1 MTGFASRTNEI
12 APFQVMAILQQA
24 QALSAQGVDVIHLEI
39 GEPDFDT
46 PQPIIDAGIE
56 ALSSGKTHYT
66 PALGLPELRQ
76 KIADFYQDRYGLSV
90 SASRIAITPGASGA
104 LLLLMAARLEANDE
118 LLMAD
123 PGYPCNRHFA
133 RVFEARGRLIATTAD
148 SGFQLTPKHIQL
160 NWTKGRSKAVLMAS
174 PANPTGA
181 MISHDALE
189 EISVAT
195 EQQGG
200 ELWVDEIYHGL
211 TYHDAPNSRFQGE
224 RPQTAL
230 ALGDH
235 VVVINS
241 FSKYFGM
248 TGWRLGWMVVPE
260 HYMPVIERLAQNLFL
275 APATPSQY
283 AALAAFDEDSLAIM
297 ESRRVEMQQRC
308 EYLLVELPKLGF
320 KIPVVPD
327 GAFYIYADASD
338 LTQDTQAF
346 CEQLLQDTG
355 VALTPGFDF
364 GDNNAN
370 LYVRFA
376 YTTNI
381 ARLEQAMVR
390 IKQWITERKSQI
402 ADVMNAVTTEG

>member
-1 MTGFASRTNEI
+1 VTGFASRTEEI

-24 QALSAQGVDVIHLEI
+24 QALASKGVDVIHLEV
-39 GEPDFDT
+39 GEPDFTT
-46 PQPIIDAGIE
+46 PEPITQAAIE
-56 ALSSGKTHYT
+56 ALKAGKTHYT

-76 KIADFYQDRYGLSV
+76 KIADFYQSRYGVTV
-90 SASRIAITPGASGA
+90 SAERIAITPGASGA
-104 LLLLMAARLEANDE
+104 LLLLMAARLEAGDE

-133 RVFEARGRLIATTAD
+133 RVFEAHGRLIPTAAK
-148 SGFQLTPKHIQL
+148 SGFQLTAEQIKQHWHL
-160 NWTKGRSKAVLMAS
+160 GASKAVLMAS

-181 MISHDALE
+181 MIPYPQLE
-189 EISVAT
+189 QIA
-195 EQQGG
+195 EQTRQLGG

-211 TYHDAPNSRFQGE
+211 TYHDAVEDADDDSALASK

-230 ALGDH
+230 ALGDD

-260 HYMPVIERLAQNLFL
+260 HYIPVIERLAQNLFL
-275 APATPSQY
+275 APSTPAQY
-283 AALAAFDEDSLAIM
+283 GAIAAFSEDSLSIM
-297 ESRRVEMQQRC
+297 EERRLELQQRRD
-308 EYLLVELPKLGF
+308 YLLAELPKLGF
-320 KIPVVPD
+320 KIPVIPD
-327 GAFYIYADASD
+327 GAFYIYADARA

-346 CEQLLQDTG
+346 CQQLLQDTG

-364 GDNNAN
+364 GDQNAH

-376 YTTNI
+376 YTTHI
-381 ARLEQAMVR
+381 ERLKQAVLR
-390 IKQWITERKSQI
+390 IKTWLEHK
-402 ADVMNAVTTEG
+402 AGEK

>member
-1 MTGFASRTNEI
+1 MTGFASRTKDI

-24 QALSAQGVDVIHLEI
+24 QALAAEGVDVIHLEV

-46 PQPIIDAGIE
+46 PEPITQAAIQ
-56 ALSSGKTHYT
+56 ALNEGKTHYT

-76 KIADFYQDRYGLSV
+76 AIADFYLARYGVEV
-90 SASRIAITPGASGA
+90 SANRIAITPGASGA
-104 LLLLMAARLEANDE
+104 LLLLMAARLEAGDE

-133 RVFEARGRLIATTAD
+133 RVFEAHGRLIPTKAD
-148 SGFQLTPKHIQL
+148 SGFQLTPDHIKQHW
-160 NWTKGRSKAVLMAS
+160 NHGASKAVLMAS

-181 MISHDALE
+181 MIPYQQLK
-189 EISVAT
+189 EIV
-195 EQQGG
+195 EQTRSLGG

-211 TYHDAPNSRFQGE
+211 TYHDSDDSE
-224 RPQTAL
+224 LESEHPQTAL
-230 ALGDH
+230 ALGDD

-260 HYMPVIERLAQNLFL
+260 HYIPVIERLAQNLFL

-283 AALAAFDEDSLAIM
+283 GALAAFSEDSLAIM
-297 ESRRVEMQQRC
+297 EERRLELKQRRD
-308 EYLLVELPKLGF
+308 YLLTELPKLGF
-320 KIPVVPD
+320 SIPVIPD
-327 GAFYIYADASD
+327 GAFYIYADARV
-338 LTQDTQAF
+338 LTQDSQAF
-346 CEQLLQDTG
+346 CEQLLRDTG

-364 GDNNAN
+364 GEQNAN
-370 LYVRFA
+370 VFIRFA

-381 ARLEQAMVR
+381 ERLQQAILR
-390 IKQWITERKSQI
+390 IKNWLERQALLPMERTDGI
-402 ADVMNAVTTEG
+402 

>member
-1 MTGFASRTNEI
+1 MTGFASRTEES

-24 QALSAQGVDVIHLEI
+24 QTLAAQGIDVIHLEI
-39 GEPDFDT
+39 GEPDFTT
-46 PQPIIDAGIE
+46 PAPIVEAGIE
-56 ALSSGKTHYT
+56 ALKQGKTHYT

-76 KIADFYQDRYGLSV
+76 KIADFYRTRYGVDV

-104 LLLLMAARLEANDE
+104 LLLLMAARLEAGDE

-133 RVFEARGRLIATTAD
+133 RVFEAQGRLIATTAD
-148 SGFQLTPKHIQL
+148 SGFQLTPEHIEK
-160 NWTKGRSKAVLMAS
+160 NWTEGASKAVLMAS

-181 MISHDALE
+181 MISHDELE
-189 EISVAT
+189 KIAQVTAD
-195 EQQGG
+195 QGG

-211 TYHDAPNSRFQGE
+211 TYHDASDSRFAGQ

-230 ALGDH
+230 ALGEH

-260 HYMPVIERLAQNLFL
+260 HYIPVIERLAQNLFL
-275 APATPSQY
+275 APTTPSQY
-283 AALAAFDEDSLAIM
+283 GALAAFDNDSLAIM
-297 ESRRVEMQQRC
+297 EARRLELQQRRD
-308 EYLLVELPKLGF
+308 YLLAELPKLGF

-327 GAFYIYADASD
+327 GAFYIYADASA
-338 LTQDTQAF
+338 LTQDTQVF
-346 CEQLLQDTG
+346 CQQLLQETG
-355 VALTPGFDF
+355 VAITPGFDF
-364 GDNNAN
+364 GDQNAN
-370 LYVRFA
+370 VYIRIA

-381 ARLEQAMVR
+381 ERLEQAIAR
-390 IKQWITERKSQI
+390 IKAWLQKES
-402 ADVMNAVTTEG
+402 

>member
-1 MTGFASRTNEI
+1 MTGFASRTEEI

-24 QALSAQGVDVIHLEI
+24 QALAAAGVDVIHLEV
-39 GEPDFDT
+39 GEPDFTT
-46 PQPIIDAGIE
+46 PEPITRAAIE
-56 ALSSGKTHYT
+56 ALEQGKTHYT

-76 KIADFYQDRYGLSV
+76 AIADFYLSRYGVTV
-90 SASRIAITPGASGA
+90 SANRIAITPGASGA
-104 LLLLMAARLEANDE
+104 LLLLMAARLEAGDE
-118 LLMAD
+118 LLLAD

-133 RVFEARGRLIATTAD
+133 RVFEAHGRLIPTTAD
-148 SGFQLTPKHIQL
+148 HGFQLTPQQIKS
-160 NWTKGRSKAVLMAS
+160 NWQAETSKAVLMAS

-181 MISHDALE
+181 MIAHEQLE
-189 EISVAT
+189 QIA
-195 EQQGG
+195 QQTRSLGG

-211 TYHDAPNSRFQGE
+211 TYHDLDDELQEGK

-230 ALGDH
+230 ALGDD

-260 HYMPVIERLAQNLFL
+260 YYIPVIERLAQNLFL
-275 APATPSQY
+275 APPTPAQY
-283 AALAAFDEDSLAIM
+283 GAMAAFSEDSLAIM
-297 ESRRVEMQQRC
+297 EARRLELQQRRD
-308 EYLLVELPKLGF
+308 YLLTELPKLGF
-320 KIPVVPD
+320 NIPVMPD
-327 GAFYIYADASD
+327 GAFYIYADASE
-338 LTQDTQAF
+338 LTQDSQSF

-364 GDNNAN
+364 GVQNSN

-381 ARLEQAMVR
+381 ERLKQAISR
-390 IKQWITERKSQI
+390 IKNWLDNK
-402 ADVMNAVTTEG
+402 EG

>member
-1 MTGFASRTNEI
+1 VTGFASRTDDI

-24 QALSAQGVDVIHLEI
+24 QALAAQGVDVIHLEV
-39 GEPDFDT
+39 GEPDFNT
-46 PQPIIDAGIE
+46 PEPITQAAIK
-56 ALSSGKTHYT
+56 ALNEGKTHYT

-76 KIADFYQDRYGLSV
+76 AIADFYQSRYGVEV
-90 SASRIAITPGASGA
+90 SANRIAITPGASGA
-104 LLLLMAARLEANDE
+104 LLLLMAARLEAGDE

-133 RVFEARGRLIATTAD
+133 RVFEAHGRLIPTTAE
-148 SGFQLTPKHIQL
+148 SGFQLTSEHIEQSW
-160 NWTKGRSKAVLMAS
+160 NNGASKAVLMAS

-181 MISHDALE
+181 MIPHHQLE
-189 EISVAT
+189 DIA
-195 EQQGG
+195 EQTRRLGG

-211 TYHDAPNSRFQGE
+211 TYHDIADDLSVDSE
-224 RPQTAL
+224 SKRPQTAL
-230 ALGDH
+230 ALGED

-260 HYMPVIERLAQNLFL
+260 HYIPVIERLAQNLFL

-283 AALAAFDEDSLAIM
+283 GALAAFSEESLTIM
-297 ESRRVEMQQRC
+297 EARRVELQQRRD
-308 EYLLVELPKLGF
+308 YLLTELPKLGF

-327 GAFYIYADASD
+327 GAFYIYADASG
-338 LTQDTQAF
+338 LTQDSQRF
-346 CEQLLQDTG
+346 CQQLLQDTG

-364 GDNNAN
+364 GEQNAN
-370 LYVRFA
+370 LYIRFA

-381 ARLEQAMVR
+381 ERLQQAVER
-390 IKQWITERKSQI
+390 IKNWLDKK
-402 ADVMNAVTTEG
+402 AVEK

>member
-1 MTGFASRTNEI
+1 VTGFASRTEEI

-24 QALSAQGVDVIHLEI
+24 QTLAAEGVDVIHLEV
-39 GEPDFDT
+39 GEPDFAT
-46 PQPIIDAGIE
+46 PEPIVQAGIN
-56 ALSSGKTHYT
+56 ALKEGKTHYT

-76 KIADFYQDRYGLSV
+76 KIADFYQSRYSVAV
-90 SASRIAITPGASGA
+90 SADRIAITPGASGA
-104 LLLLMAARLEANDE
+104 LLLLMAARLEAGDE

-133 RVFEARGRLIATTAD
+133 RVFEAHGRLIPTAAEQ
-148 SGFQLTPKHIQL
+148 GFQLTAEQIKQQWHS
-160 NWTKGRSKAVLMAS
+160 GASKAVLMAS

-181 MISHDALE
+181 VIPHQQLQQIA
-189 EISVAT
+189 
-195 EQQGG
+195 EQTRRLGG

-211 TYHDAPNSRFQGE
+211 TYHDAEDEGCADNEAPSK

-230 ALGDH
+230 ALGDD

-260 HYMPVIERLAQNLFL
+260 HYIPVIERLAQNLFL
-275 APATPSQY
+275 APSTPSQY
-283 AALAAFDEDSLAIM
+283 GALAAFDEDSLAIM
-297 ESRRVEMQQRC
+297 EERRLELQQRRD
-308 EYLLVELPKLGF
+308 YLLAELPKLGF
-320 KIPVVPD
+320 KIPVIPD
-327 GAFYIYADASD
+327 GAFYIYADASE
-338 LTQDTQAF
+338 LTQDTQRF

-364 GDNNAN
+364 GEQNAS
-370 LYVRFA
+370 LYIRFA

-381 ARLEQAMVR
+381 ERLQQAMVR
-390 IKQWITERKSQI
+390 IKTWLELKAREK
-402 ADVMNAVTTEG
+402 